1 MNSNLILFNQKQ
13 LCTGAMVLSLLL
25 PLSVSAAQ
33 AGKTIMS
40 RGEVVATDTA
50 TEALRNLKRR
60 SPIYDVDIVNTGA
73 AGQAQLRMQDGALI
87 ALKAQTQ
94 LKIDEYQIGSADGGS
109 VVMELISGGLRTITG
124 EIKGD
129 KGNYKLK
136 TPVGSIGIRGTH
148 YEVEWKDNE
157 LFLAVWDG
165 TIELDMSNATGGGEG
180 PVLLGKGGD
189 FSFAKVS
196 QSGAVTSLLKPPS
209 QLSSISSTVSQSAQ
223 STETDEETVA
233 ISNTD
238 VNTTTQTTLPFLAG
252 NVSQIV
258 RDVSQNEFINEQEL
272 DSLGVKPLS
281 ELISERSG
289 SSAYSVLDRIDAT
302 SSLGAVSAIDMQM
315 TVNFDRGTVEQ
326 GALTFQDSGGE
337 WFAAFNGLIN
347 QEGMTL
353 GVNFASHGQNLATGT
368 IQSQFTNGL
377 DRLTGSF
384 NLQEV
389 ENPSVVAQGA
399 FILSQP

>member
-1 MNSNLILFNQKQ
+1 MNSNFELIAKSKLAARVA
-13 LCTGAMVLSLLL
+13 LIACVL
-25 PLSVSAAQ
+25 PISVSAEQ

-40 RGEVVATDTA
+40 RGDVIASDSS
-50 TEALRNLKRR
+50 TESQRPLKRR
-60 SPIYDVDIVNTGA
+60 SPVYDVDVVNTGTSS
-73 AGQAQLRMQDGALI
+73 QAQLRMQDGALI

-94 LKIDEYQIGSADGGS
+94 LKIDEYTLGSGDGGS

-129 KGNYKLK
+129 KSNYKLK

-148 YEVEWKDNE
+148 YEVEWKNNE

-165 TIELDMSNATGGGEG
+165 TIELDMSNATGGEG

-196 QSGAVTSLLKPPS
+196 ESGTVTSLLKPPS
-209 QLSSISSTVSQSAQ
+209 ELSSLSSTPSKSAQ
-223 STETDEETVA
+223 STEADEQGSTIANVE
-233 ISNTD
+233 I
-238 VNTTTQTTLPFLAG
+238 TTAEQSTPLVTGSF
-252 NVSQIV
+252 SQIV
-258 RDVSQNEFINEQEL
+258 QDVSQNEFINEQEL
-272 DSLGVKPLS
+272 DSIGTEPLE
-281 ELISERSG
+281 ELIEQRSG
-289 SSAYSVLDRIDAT
+289 TAAYSVIDRVDAT

-326 GALTFQDSGGE
+326 GALSFQDSGGQ

-347 QEGMTL
+347 SQGMTL
-353 GVNFASHGQNLATGT
+353 GVNFASHGNNLANGT
-368 IQSQFTNGL
+368 IQSQFTQGL
-377 DRLTGSF
+377 DKLTGSF
-384 NLQEV
+384 NLQEI
-389 ENPSVVAQGA
+389 EDPSVFAQGA

>member
-1 MNSNLILFNQKQ
+1 MNSNFELIAKSKLAARVALIAF
-13 LCTGAMVLSLLL
+13 VL
-25 PLSVSAAQ
+25 PISVSAEQ

-40 RGEVVATDTA
+40 RGDVIASDSS
-50 TEALRNLKRR
+50 TESQRPLKRR
-60 SPIYDVDIVNTGA
+60 SPVYDVDVVNTGA
-73 AGQAQLRMQDGALI
+73 SSQAQLRMQDGALI

-94 LKIDEYQIGSADGGS
+94 LKIDEYKLGSGDGGS

-129 KGNYKLK
+129 KSNYKLK

-148 YEVEWKDNE
+148 YEVEWKNNE

-165 TIELDMSNATGGGEG
+165 TIELDMSNAAGGEG

-196 QSGAVTSLLKPPS
+196 ESGTVTSLLKPPS
-209 QLSSISSTVSQSAQ
+209 ELSSLSSTPSQSAQ
-223 STETDEETVA
+223 STEAEEQGSTIANVE
-233 ISNTD
+233 IS
-238 VNTTTQTTLPFLAG
+238 TTEQSTPLATSG
-252 NVSQIV
+252 FSQIV
-258 RDVSQNEFINEQEL
+258 QDVSQNEFINEQEL
-272 DSLGVKPLS
+272 DSIGTEPLE
-281 ELISERSG
+281 ELIEQRSG
-289 SSAYSVLDRIDAT
+289 TAAYSVIDRIDAT

-326 GALTFQDSGGE
+326 GALSFQDSGGQ

-347 QEGMTL
+347 SQGMTL
-353 GVNFASHGQNLATGT
+353 GVNFASHGNNLANGT
-368 IQSQFTNGL
+368 IQSQFTEGL
-377 DRLTGSF
+377 DKLTGSF
-384 NLQEV
+384 NLQEI
-389 ENPSVVAQGA
+389 EDPSVFAQGA

>member
-1 MNSNLILFNQKQ
+1 MNSNLTLLNEKQ
-13 LCTGAMVLSLLL
+13 LCAGALLLSLLL

-40 RGEVVATDTA
+40 RGDVVATDTA

-60 SPIYDVDIVNTGA
+60 SPVYDVDIVNTGA
-73 AGQAQLRMQDGALI
+73 SGQAQLRMQDGALI

-94 LKIDEYQIGSADGGS
+94 LKIDEYQQGAEGGS

-148 YEVEWKDNE
+148 YEVEWKNNE

-189 FSFAKVS
+189 FSFAKVN
-196 QSGAVTSLLKPPS
+196 QSGTVTSLLKPPS
-209 QLSSISSTVSQSAQ
+209 ELSSISSTVSQSAQ
-223 STETDEETVA
+223 GSESDEETVT
-233 ISNTD
+233 ISNTE
-238 VNTTTQTTLPFLAG
+238 VSTSTQTSLPFLAG

-281 ELISERSG
+281 ELIAERSG
-289 SSAYSVLDRIDAT
+289 SAAYSVLDRIDAI
-302 SSLGAVSAIDMQM
+302 SSLGAVSSVNMQM
-315 TVNFDRGTVEQ
+315 SVNFDRGTVEQ
-326 GALTFQDSGGE
+326 GALSFQDSGGE

>member
-1 MNSNLILFNQKQ
+1 MNSNLTLFNEKQ
-13 LCTGAMVLSLLL
+13 FYAGVLALSLFL
-25 PLSVSAAQ
+25 PFTASAAQ

-50 TEALRNLKRR
+50 TDALRDLKRR

-73 AGQAQLRMQDGALI
+73 SGQAQLRMQDGALI

-94 LKIDEYQIGSADGGS
+94 LKIDEYQIGTGESGS

-148 YEVEWKDNE
+148 YEVEWKNNE

-189 FSFAKVS
+189 FSFAKVN

-209 QLSSISSTVSQSAQ
+209 ELTSISSTVSQSAQ
-223 STETDEETVA
+223 GSESDEETVA
-233 ISNTD
+233 ISNTE
-238 VNTTTQTTLPFLAG
+238 VSTSTQTSLPFLAG

-281 ELISERSG
+281 ELIAERSG
-289 SSAYSVLDRIDAT
+289 STAYSVLDRIDAV
-302 SSLGAVSAIDMQM
+302 SSLGAVSTIDMQM

-326 GALTFQDSGGE
+326 GALSFQDSGGE